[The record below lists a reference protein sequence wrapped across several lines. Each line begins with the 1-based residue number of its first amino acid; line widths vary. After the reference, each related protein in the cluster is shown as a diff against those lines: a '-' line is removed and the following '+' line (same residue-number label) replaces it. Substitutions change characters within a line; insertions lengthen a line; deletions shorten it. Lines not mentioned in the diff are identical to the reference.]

1 VPPSAGKRP
10 TPGGAGSSKLSRENR
25 TGKNPA
31 NENYQSCLSMWETA
45 THMTR
50 REWARACRRVE
61 NRLQNLRVDL
71 DVGSLKTD
79 SAASRRRRE

>member
-1 VPPSAGKRP
+1 
-10 TPGGAGSSKLSRENR
+10 
-25 TGKNPA
+25 
-31 NENYQSCLSMWETA
+31 MWETA

-79 SAASRRRRE
+79 SAANRRRRE